1 MNSLPLQRRLDA
13 LARDVESM
21 RDTLAAVA
29 LRVEAGGPPNP
40 AATADA
46 LLAARRGRAEALGAD
61 LFADPAWDMLL
72 ALFASAERGEALP
85 VTRLCAAAGVPQT
98 TALRW
103 LEQLEQGRLIA
114 RAADTADARR
124 TLITLAPAAR
134 EKMRTLLL
142 RTAAALTGA
151 GEANSLRAG
160 AQK

>member
-29 LRVEAGGPPNP
+29 LRVDAAGPPDD
-40 AATADA
+40 AATAEA
-46 LLAARRGRAEALGAD
+46 LLAARRTRGEALGPG

-72 ALFASAERGEALP
+72 ALFSAAERGEALP

-103 LEQLEQGRLIA
+103 LEQLEQGRLIG
-114 RAADTADARR
+114 RAADAADARR
-124 TLITLAPAAR
+124 TLITLAPEAR
-134 EKMRTLLL
+134 EKMRGLIR
-142 RTAAALTGA
+142 RTAAALNGA
-151 GEANSLRAG
+151 ADPASAG
-160 AQK
+160 SGQGR

>member
-29 LRVEAGGPPNP
+29 LRVEAGGPLDP
-40 AATADA
+40 AATAEA
-46 LLAARRGRAEALGAD
+46 LLAARRARTEALGPG

-72 ALFASAERGEALP
+72 ALFAAAERGESLP

-114 RAADTADARR
+114 RSADAADARR
-124 TLITLAPAAR
+124 TLVTLAPDAR
-134 EKMRTLLL
+134 EKMRTLLR
-142 RTAAALTGA
+142 RTAAALTG
-151 GEANSLRAG
+151 GSEAG
-160 AQK
+160 AMGKSGFK